1 MVTVD
6 RKRHWEEVYSAGGEA
21 DFSWYRGEPRLSLEL
36 ILAVAPIAD
45 GRVIDVGGGN
55 SVLVDRLLDRS
66 FVSVAVLD
74 VSETAL
80 SKARSRLG
88 DRAGRVDWITA
99 DVTEVQNVGI
109 YDVWHDRAVFHFLT
123 DPADRRS
130 YLELARR
137 TVPTGG
143 YLIIATFAVDG
154 PKRCS
159 GLDVCRYDAVTIA
172 AEFGQGFLL
181 IREAR
186 ETHITPSGSSQ
197 AFFYGVLAR
206 Q

>member
-1 MVTVD
+1 
-6 RKRHWEEVYSAGGEA
+6 
-21 DFSWYRGEPRLSLEL
+21 
-36 ILAVAPIAD
+36 
-45 GRVIDVGGGN
+45 
-55 SVLVDRLLDRS
+55 
-66 FVSVAVLD
+66 
-74 VSETAL
+74 L

-88 DRAGRVDWITA
+88 DRAGRVDWIAA
-99 DVTEVQNVGI
+99 DLTEVQSVGS

-130 YLELARR
+130 YRKLARK

-143 YLIIATFAVDG
+143 HLIIATFAADG

-159 GLDVCRYDAVTIA
+159 GLDVCRYDAETICA
-172 AEFGQGFLL
+172 DFGEEFLL

-197 AFFYGVLAR
+197 AFFYGVFAR